1 MVNPRC
7 SPRLVLAAGF
17 ICLSVVA
24 GTRAAG
30 QQQTSLPSNPQRLAE
45 MRHHFLQVT
54 LVYEAVIRGDLAAV
68 RAPATELSI
77 LPTPT
82 GLPLTAAP
90 FVDAIRTAGRQA
102 AVATTLEAAA
112 APAAMMLAQC
122 GECHRAAGIF
132 PAPSARTYP
141 DVGGLVGHMLEHQRA
156 ADELLQGLLIPSE
169 SRWTQGA
176 ARLRAAEL
184 SRADLPSDP
193 KLTPEVRK
201 AEAAVHA
208 LADRAAAASTT
219 AARAAVYVDLATT
232 CARCHTLHRQIWG
245 PKTGA

>member
-1 MVNPRC
+1 MVNARF
-7 SPRLVLAAGF
+7 SPRLVLTSGF
-17 ICLSVVA
+17 VCLIAVA
-24 GTRAAG
+24 GMRAAG
-30 QQQTSLPSNPQRLAE
+30 QQQASLPSNPQRLAE
-45 MRHHFLQVT
+45 MQHHFLQVT

-68 RAPATELSI
+68 REPATELSA
-77 LPTPT
+77 LPTPA

-102 AVATTLEAAA
+102 VVATTLEAAA

-132 PAPSARTYP
+132 PAPSSRTMP

-169 SRWTQGA
+169 SRWRSGA
-176 ARLRAAEL
+176 ERLRTAEL
-184 SRADLPSDP
+184 LRADLPSDP
-193 KLTPEVRK
+193 KLTPEIRR
-201 AEAAVHA
+201 AETAVHA
-208 LADRAAAASTT
+208 LADRAAAAASTT
-219 AARAAVYVDLATT
+219 ERAAVYVDLATT
-232 CARCHTLHRQIWG
+232 CARCHGLHRQIWG

>member
-1 MVNPRC
+1 MINARF
-7 SPRLVLAAGF
+7 SPRLVLAAGLV
-17 ICLSVVA
+17 CLIAVA

-132 PAPSARTYP
+132 PAPSTRTYP
-141 DVGGLVGHMLEHQRA
+141 DVGGVVGHMLEHQRA

-176 ARLRAAEL
+176 ARLRTAEL

-201 AEAAVHA
+201 AETAVHA

>member
-1 MVNPRC
+1 MVNARF
-7 SPRLVLAAGF
+7 SPRVVLAAGVV
-17 ICLSVVA
+17 CLIAVA
-24 GTRAAG
+24 GMRVAG

-45 MRHHFLQVT
+45 MRHHYLQVT

-77 LPTPT
+77 LATPP

-102 AVATTLEAAA
+102 AVATTIEAAA

-132 PAPSARTYP
+132 PAPSNRTTP

-169 SRWTQGA
+169 SRWRSGA
-176 ARLRAAEL
+176 ERLRTAEL
-184 SRADLPSDP
+184 LRSDLPPDP
-193 KLTPEVRK
+193 KFTPEIRK
-201 AEAAVHA
+201 AETAVHA
-208 LADRAAAASTT
+208 LADRAAT
-219 AARAAVYVDLATT
+219 AATTSERAAVYVDLATT
-232 CARCHTLHRQIWG
+232 CARCHGLHRQIWG